1 MTSTLLPEV
10 LAVRRRIQERG
21 QVVLDLHIPASIVHF
36 SGHFPGLA
44 VLPGVVQI
52 DWAVHFVQEHFAL
65 TSKFTMME
73 NIKFQAL
80 ILPDARLELSL
91 HWNNATKESFEF
103 SFATSQRK
111 YSSGRIVFGG
121 ST

>member
-1 MTSTLLPEV
+1 M
-10 LAVRRRIQERG
+10 
-21 QVVLDLHIPASIVHF
+21 
-36 SGHFPGLA
+36 A

-52 DWAVHFVQEHFAL
+52 DWAVHFAREHFAL

-80 ILPDARLELSL
+80 ILPDARLELAL
-91 HWNNATKESFEF
+91 LWTDAAKESFEF

-111 YSSGRIVFGG
+111 YSSGRIVFGA

>member
-1 MTSTLLPEV
+1 MMSKLLPEI
-10 LAVRRRIQERG
+10 LAVRRRIQEME

-36 SGHFPGLA
+36 SGHFPGMA

-52 DWAVHFVQEHFAL
+52 DWAVHFAREHFAL

-80 ILPDARLELSL
+80 ILPDARLELAL
-91 HWNNATKESFEF
+91 LWTDAAKESFEF

-111 YSSGRIVFGG
+111 YSSGRIVFGA